1 MSAGH
6 EPGLRAVRAQDEVAP
21 VTPGNGPDAP
31 APQPRAAVA
40 QPDADST
47 PGAARSESE
56 SAPPG
61 AGGAPHGRVAR
72 SRTEVSPVRATGR
85 RAGLPGRSLLRVGP
99 VSLQIRRRAVLV
111 ALASTG
117 LLAAAAVLSLSLG
130 TPYVAP
136 ADVLRALSGAGTPYD
151 LVVLDLR
158 LPRLVLAAVA
168 GAAFG
173 LAGTLIQSVARNPI
187 ASPDVV
193 GITQGAGLAATV
205 AITTGAAAVLVAPAA
220 LLGGLAAALL
230 LLALGARHG
239 LAAQRFVLAGVA
251 VAFALRALTEVVM
264 LSADPIDGLRAQVW
278 LIGTLAGKGWTESL
292 WIAFTLAAL
301 LPVLAW
307 AGWALN
313 SAALDDDTARG
324 VGLRPVA
331 RRIGLAATGV
341 VLAATVTAQVGAV
354 DFVALVAPQLAR
366 RLVRAERPPL
376 VCAAL
381 LGALLLVLADL
392 AGRRLLAPTQLPA
405 GVLTAAIGGPYL
417 MFLLVRGRR
426 RSA

>member
-1 MSAGH
+1 MTTTRRASGPADTPSPSDLPDSAGR
-6 EPGLRAVRAQDEVAP
+6 PGSA
-21 VTPGNGPDAP
+21 GPAGLS
-31 APQPRAAVA
+31 AVA
-40 QPDADST
+40 AAASAGVDS
-47 PGAARSESE
+47 AR
-56 SAPPG
+56 
-61 AGGAPHGRVAR
+61 
-72 SRTEVSPVRATGR
+72 
-85 RAGLPGRSLLRVGP
+85 LPGRSLLRVGP

-111 ALASTG
+111 AAVLTVLL
-117 LLAAAAVLSLSLG
+117 LLAMLLSLSLG

-136 ADVLRALSGAGTPYD
+136 ADVLCALSGAGTPYD
-151 LVVLDLR
+151 LVVFDLR
-158 LPRLVLAAVA
+158 LPRIVLAAVA

-173 LAGTLIQSVARNPI
+173 VAGTLIQSVARNPL
-187 ASPDVV
+187 ASPDVI

-205 AITTGAAAVLVAPAA
+205 ALTSGAAAVLVAPSA
-220 LLGGLAAALL
+220 LVGGLLAAVLL
-230 LLALGARHG
+230 FALGARHG

-251 VAFALRALTEVVM
+251 VAFAFRALTEVVM
-264 LSADPIDGLRAQVW
+264 LTADPIDGLRAQIW
-278 LIGTLAGKGWTESL
+278 LIGTLAGKGWTEAA
-292 WIAFTLAAL
+292 WIAGTLLVL

-313 SAALDDDTARG
+313 STALDDDTARG

-331 RRIGLAATGV
+331 RRIGLAGTGV
-341 VLAATVTAQVGAV
+341 LVAAMVTAQVGAV

-366 RLVRAERPPL
+366 RLVRAERPPM

-417 MFLLVRGRR
+417 IFLLLRGRR
-426 RSA
+426 QSS

>member
-1 MSAGH
+1 MTTARPSNPSSPSASAGTSS
-6 EPGLRAVRAQDEVAP
+6 PSASAGTSSP
-21 VTPGNGPDAP
+21 
-31 APQPRAAVA
+31 
-40 QPDADST
+40 S
-47 PGAARSESE
+47 GAAGTSGP
-56 SAPPG
+56 AG
-61 AGGAPHGRVAR
+61 A
-72 SRTEVSPVRATGR
+72 
-85 RAGLPGRSLLRVGP
+85 AGLPRLAGPGGPAGASGVAAPGVGGARVAGRSLLRLGP
-99 VSLQIRRRAVLV
+99 VSLLIRRRAVLV
-111 ALASTG
+111 AAVLTVL
-117 LLAAAAVLSLSLG
+117 LLAAVVLSLSLG

-158 LPRLVLAAVA
+158 LPRVVLAAVA

-173 LAGTLIQSVARNPI
+173 VAGTLIQSVARNPL
-187 ASPDVV
+187 ASPDVI

-205 AITTGAAAVLVAPAA
+205 ALTSGMAAVLVAPTA
-220 LLGGLAAALL
+220 LVGGLLAAVLL
-230 LLALGARHG
+230 FALGARHG

-251 VAFALRALTEVVM
+251 VAFAFRALTEVVM
-264 LSADPIDGLRAQVW
+264 LTADPIDGLRAQIW
-278 LIGTLAGKGWTESL
+278 LIGTLAGKGWTEAA
-292 WIAFTLAAL
+292 WIAGALLVL

-313 SAALDDDTARG
+313 STALDDDTARG

-331 RRIGLAATGV
+331 RRIGLAGTGV
-341 VLAATVTAQVGAV
+341 LVAAMVTAQVGAV
-354 DFVALVAPQLAR
+354 DFVALVAPQVAR

-392 AGRRLLAPTQLPA
+392 AGRRLFAPTQLPA

-417 MFLLVRGRR
+417 IFLLLRGRR
-426 RSA
+426 RSS

>member
-1 MSAGH
+1 M
-6 EPGLRAVRAQDEVAP
+6 
-21 VTPGNGPDAP
+21 
-31 APQPRAAVA
+31 
-40 QPDADST
+40 
-47 PGAARSESE
+47 
-56 SAPPG
+56 
-61 AGGAPHGRVAR
+61 
-72 SRTEVSPVRATGR
+72 RATGR

-292 WIAFTLAAL
+292 WIALTLAAL